1 MRTAKAMAV
10 IFLVAA
16 FAVLLP
22 RLAWTLFQTYVLGHP
37 DGSFPARG
45 GVEFVALF
53 VSAAA
58 AISGLVASVLAGIS
72 TAAGNVADNRKCIV
86 SALIA
91 GLILSAGTFLLPRL
105 ALHGL
110 GQSILGDLGFIA
122 VNWAAI
128 SAAVIAVT
136 YAGVSRFTNNTA
148 SSQLPQDSAPERAPP
163 NNPPP

>member
-1 MRTAKAMAV
+1 MSAPKAIAAVFFVTA
-10 IFLVAA
+10 LG
-16 FAVLLP
+16 VLLP
-22 RLAWTLFQTYVLGHP
+22 RLGWILLDAYVLGDP
-37 DGSFPARG
+37 DGSSG
-45 GVEFVALF
+45 GGRKLVFVALF
-53 VSAAA
+53 VSAGAV
-58 AISGLVASVLAGIS
+58 ISGLVAGVLAAIS
-72 TAAGNVADNRKCIV
+72 TAARNVAGNRKYIA